1 MKALDVATGL
11 GDQPAAHS
19 GVLREGHD
27 RVKSLEERCAMTSC
41 DPAPGR
47 RSLLVATLLC
57 AAALALPGCGG
68 SASRSTTVG
77 QASGSTSGSTS
88 PITGGGGPSATG
100 KQSPCGPISAK
111 QAQAITGETLVS
123 KTVAPLGPTC
133 IFKFHGRLSTVTL
146 VVEGAAIQTF
156 VRQMRRPERVDVAGL
171 PAYCG
176 TLGSTVLFVALPKG
190 GVLSVTAPCPIA
202 QAFAAQALASP

>member
-1 MKALDVATGL
+1 
-11 GDQPAAHS
+11 
-19 GVLREGHD
+19 
-27 RVKSLEERCAMTSC
+27 MTSC
-41 DPAPGR
+41 DSAPGK

-57 AAALALPGCGG
+57 AASLALPGCGG
-68 SASRSTTVG
+68 SSSQSSTAG
-77 QASGSTSGSTS
+77 QASGSTSGPTS
-88 PITGGGGPSATG
+88 PIVGGGRPSAAS
-100 KQSPCGPISAK
+100 KPSPCGLISAK

-123 KTVAPLGPTC
+123 KTEAPLGPTC
-133 IFKFHGRLSTVTL
+133 IFEFHGQLSTVTL
-146 VVEGAAIQTF
+146 VVERAGIQTF
-156 VRQMRRPERVDVAGL
+156 VRQMRHPERVDVAGL